1 MEYDTEFGKVKV
13 EELIRVYGLWKHQI
27 TKANERRV
35 EFLQTEE
42 GKQWNRDNARRYYE
56 RHREEI
62 LARKKAKRDAM
73 LALQD

>member
-13 EELIRVYGLWKHQI
+13 EELIRVYGLWKTQI

>member
-13 EELIRVYGLWKHQI
+13 EELIRVYGLWKNQI